1 MRIPFANRTADVD
14 LPAVQGQ
21 PKVTV
26 KAVIDAFR
34 DQVPRDFE
42 TLFEAFV
49 LLSPRKVRIT
59 CRSPRAL
66 EEVIHLGL
74 AFRNSPVTFH
84 PCRTAKWVNITRLSY
99 GVPQEAISAAL
110 QPYGKVLN
118 VKMDTYKGV
127 YVGVRNALMEVTTPI
142 PSSLKIAEHWVNV
155 FYPGQTPTCFACRQ
169 GGHTRAN
176 CPRAIAPVI
185 PADDAAAD
193 ETVPPL
199 LSPARDDIVKTLM
212 GSVVDRVVDHTH
224 AIPPQTPLSFA
235 EATQRGLDVL
245 FDTDLPI
252 NDDGPGGLQITDSG
266 QNPTTALASDVPN
279 IIDKDR
285 SGLKINDDGHHD
297 ATKVVTD
304 DLKINDEGH
313 CGPNITDEDHR
324 PITVKMGTAV
334 APHVSGADNSSTDL
348 TDEDVS
354 SVDDGD
360 EADDD
365 DDDDNDDDDDD
376 DDDDG

>member
-1 MRIPFANRTADVD
+1 MLYYTITTYCSNIYIHLVMRIPFANRTADVD

-26 KAVIDAFR
+26 KAVFDAFR
-34 DQVPRDFE
+34 DQVSRDFE

-74 AFRNSPVTFH
+74 AFRNSPVIFH

-155 FYPGQTPTCFACRQ
+155 SYNRPAPLVTCA
-169 GGHTRAN
+169 G
-176 CPRAIAPVI
+176 
-185 PADDAAAD
+185 
-193 ETVPPL
+193 
-199 LSPARDDIVKTLM
+199 
-212 GSVVDRVVDHTH
+212 
-224 AIPPQTPLSFA
+224 
-235 EATQRGLDVL
+235 
-245 FDTDLPI
+245 
-252 NDDGPGGLQITDSG
+252 
-266 QNPTTALASDVPN
+266 
-279 IIDKDR
+279 
-285 SGLKINDDGHHD
+285 
-297 ATKVVTD
+297 
-304 DLKINDEGH
+304 
-313 CGPNITDEDHR
+313 
-324 PITVKMGTAV
+324 
-334 APHVSGADNSSTDL
+334 
-348 TDEDVS
+348 
-354 SVDDGD
+354 
-360 EADDD
+360 
-365 DDDDNDDDDDD
+365 
-376 DDDDG
+376 

>member
-1 MRIPFANRTADVD
+1 M
-14 LPAVQGQ
+14 
-21 PKVTV
+21 
-26 KAVIDAFR
+26 
-34 DQVPRDFE
+34 
-42 TLFEAFV
+42 
-49 LLSPRKVRIT
+49 
-59 CRSPRAL
+59 
-66 EEVIHLGL
+66 
-74 AFRNSPVTFH
+74 
-84 PCRTAKWVNITRLSY
+84 
-99 GVPQEAISAAL
+99 
-110 QPYGKVLN
+110 
-118 VKMDTYKGV
+118 
-127 YVGVRNALMEVTTPI
+127 
-142 PSSLKIAEHWVNV
+142 
-155 FYPGQTPTCFACRQ
+155 
-169 GGHTRAN
+169 
-176 CPRAIAPVI
+176 I

-212 GSVVDRVVDHTH
+212 GSMVDLVVDHTH
-224 AIPPQTPLSFA
+224 AIPPQAPLSFV
-235 EATQRGLDVL
+235 EATQKGLDVL

-252 NDDGPGGLQITDSG
+252 NDDSPGGLQITDSG
-266 QNPTTALASDVPN
+266 QNPTTALAGDVPN
-279 IIDKDR
+279 IIDEDR

-313 CGPNITDEDHR
+313 CGPKITDEDHR

-365 DDDDNDDDDDD
+365 DDDADGGGNHVTDEEHYEDAQEVTDSFPSSKRERSSGSSSDSCNDSSHQLRKRDWQAVIESCLRSSSAC
-376 DDDDG
+376 